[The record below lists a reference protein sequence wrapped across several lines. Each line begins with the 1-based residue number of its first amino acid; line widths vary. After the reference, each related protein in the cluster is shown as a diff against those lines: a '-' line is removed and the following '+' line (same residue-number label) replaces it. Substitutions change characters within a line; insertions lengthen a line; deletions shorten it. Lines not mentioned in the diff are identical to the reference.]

1 MRLLQSGKQT
11 GMAEQRSVLKE
22 YDRYISALF
31 AAEDNAL
38 HSAREEMLRE
48 DMPEISVSASEGKL
62 LQVLARIIGA
72 RRILEIGTLGG
83 YSTIWLARALP
94 PEGKL
99 ISLEIDARYAEVA
112 RRNLKRAGLEEKVEV
127 RVGPALESLSRL
139 KVTAEGAFDL
149 VFIDADKEAYVNYLR
164 QAMPLVREGGLVL
177 GDNTL
182 PDAVLDPAAES
193 GTKRYNAAVS
203 AHPDLDSILVP
214 VLRGK
219 GIDGLLISV
228 KQSSALKT

>member
-1 MRLLQSGKQT
+1 
-11 GMAEQRSVLKE
+11 MAEQISVLQE
-22 YDRYISALF
+22 YDRYISGLF
-31 AAEDNAL
+31 APEDDAL
-38 HSAREEMLRE
+38 RSAREEMSRKG
-48 DMPEISVSASEGKL
+48 MPGISVSASEGKV
-62 LQVLARIIGA
+62 LQLLARIIGA

-94 PEGKL
+94 PEGRL

-112 RRNLKRAGLEEKVEV
+112 RRNLKRAGLDEKVEV

-139 KVTAEGAFDL
+139 KVGAEGAFDL
-149 VFIDADKEAYVNYLR
+149 IFIDADKEAYVNYLR
-164 QAMPLVREGGLVL
+164 KAMPLVREGGLVL

-182 PDAVLDPAAES
+182 PDAVLDPTAES
-193 GTKRYNAAVS
+193 GTKRYNAEVS

-214 VLRGK
+214 VLRSR

-228 KQSSALKT
+228 KQSRASLPLRR